1 MDCSFSLVFLF
12 WSELLIGW
20 ERDKQN
26 RGVYMPLNTLN
37 NKATLR
43 NDLIAGIIG
52 YLTTVYIVV
61 VNGSILSEAGIS
73 LEAGM
78 MATILASFV
87 GTLLMGI
94 FSKLPLILIP
104 GMGINALFAYS
115 IIQGNGLTYQEGLAV
130 VLVASAIFLLTA
142 FTSLGN
148 KLKEAIPDSL
158 KHAISVGLGF
168 FLILIG
174 LEKSGLITS
183 GDSTIIAI
191 GDFSSPVIFVSLI
204 TLFIAIFLFVKNVP
218 ANFLITMIIGTILA
232 FCFGII
238 ETGEKTVITGTSNV
252 FYMPSFSAFDSLS
265 FWLSVFPLAMIL
277 IFENMGLLNGQLA
290 MLNREES
297 YQTSYKTTA
306 ISTLSCA
313 FLGTSPTVSAAE
325 NAAVIASKGKTG
337 FAAIVASILFIGT
350 IFIIPWISMIPN
362 VAISPILIIV
372 GFLMVQNIRH
382 IPLDNISEAIPAF
395 LIIVMI
401 PFTYSIA
408 DGMAFGF
415 IAYPIVKMALGKQKE
430 LSMAV
435 VIISFLFVCDFL
447 LKIVG
452 I

>member
-1 MDCSFSLVFLF
+1 
-12 WSELLIGW
+12 
-20 ERDKQN
+20 
-26 RGVYMPLNTLN
+26 MPLFPN
-37 NKATLR
+37 NNRATFR
-43 NDLIAGIIG
+43 NEIIAGIIG

-73 LEAGM
+73 LESGM
-78 MATILASFV
+78 LATILASFV
-87 GTLLMGI
+87 GTLLMGV
-94 FSKLPLILIP
+94 FGKLPLILIP

-115 IIQGNGLTYQEGLAV
+115 IVQGSGLTYQEGLAV
-130 VLVASAIFLLTA
+130 VFVASLIFLITA
-142 FTSLGN
+142 FTKLGI

-174 LEKSGLITS
+174 LEKSGLIKS
-183 GDSTIIAI
+183 GESTIIAI
-191 GDFSSPVIFVSLI
+191 GDFSSPAIFVSLI

-218 ANFLITMIIGTILA
+218 ANFLITMIVGTVLA
-232 FCFGII
+232 FLFGIVD
-238 ETGEKTVITGTSNV
+238 TGQSAVNLGSTDLL
-252 FYMPSFSAFDSLS
+252 FMPAFTALDNLS
-265 FWLSVFPLAMIL
+265 FWLAVFPLALIL
-277 IFENMGLLNGQLA
+277 IFENMGLLNGQLN
-290 MLNREES
+290 MLNREKS
-297 YQTSYKTTA
+297 YQASYKTTA
-306 ISTLSCA
+306 LSSLSCA

-325 NAAVIASKGKTG
+325 NAAVIASKGRTG
-337 FAAIVASILFIGT
+337 VAAIVASILFIAT

-430 LSMAV
+430 LSFAV
-435 VIISFLFVCDFL
+435 IMISLLFVCDFL
-447 LKIVG
+447 LKIIGV
-452 I
+452 